1 MKKKICVILVLL
13 KISSFSFSQTI
24 DDYFTIVAEN
34 NPGLK
39 VSYKAFETAMEK
51 VPQMGSLP
59 DPNLSFGYFVSPVET
74 RVGPQRARFSL
85 TQMFPWFGTL
95 KSQRD
100 ASALMAE
107 AKYQLF
113 LDARN
118 KLYYQVS
125 AAYYPLF
132 ELRQLELLEQDNI
145 AVLESIKELAN
156 VKFKNGR
163 TAMVDVLS
171 VDIILKDATT
181 NLSIL
186 HQKKRPLEV
195 RFNNLL
201 NRGEFESI
209 EVADSLR
216 LPILPAEYRR
226 DSLPAMNPL
235 LEAIDLNIR
244 ASQASEQ
251 VAIKQGLPKFG
262 VGLDYVVVG
271 ERTDMSLPDNGKD
284 VLMPMVTVSLP
295 IFRNK
300 YKATQNETR
309 LMKESFVLQK
319 EDLTNQLNSA
329 YEMAWFETQKQI
341 ELIQLYDQQLLT
353 TSQSLS
359 LLLKA
364 YSNSDRDV
372 EEVLRKQQQLLRYK
386 KMKVTALAAYYITLA
401 ELDYITAQTR

>member
-1 MKKKICVILVLL
+1 MKKKICLILVLL

-24 DDYFTIVAEN
+24 DDYFTIAAEN
-34 NPGLK
+34 SPGLK
-39 VSYKAFETAMEK
+39 VSYKAFEAAMEK

-235 LEAIDLNIR
+235 LEALDLNIR
-244 ASQASEQ
+244 ASQAGEQ

>member
-1 MKKKICVILVLL
+1 MKKKICLILVLL

-24 DDYFTIVAEN
+24 DDYFTIAAEN
-34 NPGLK
+34 SPGLK
-39 VSYKAFETAMEK
+39 VSYKAFEAAMEK

-235 LEAIDLNIR
+235 LEALDLNIR
-244 ASQASEQ
+244 ASQAGEQ

-271 ERTDMSLPDNGKD
+271 ERADMSLPDNGKD

>member
-1 MKKKICVILVLL
+1 MKKKICLILVLL

-24 DDYFTIVAEN
+24 DDYFTIAAEN
-34 NPGLK
+34 SPGLK
-39 VSYKAFETAMEK
+39 VSYKAFEAAMEK

-216 LPILPAEYRR
+216 LPILPADYRR

-235 LEAIDLNIR
+235 LEALDLNIR
-244 ASQASEQ
+244 ASQAGEQ